1 MIQDF
6 VHIRKGTNPKTALKK
21 SVKILWE
28 YLLSNSKN
36 FELEEGININF
47 SGGKV

>member
-1 MIQDF
+1 MTQDF
-6 VHIRKGTNPKTALKK
+6 VHVRKGTHPKKALMKTT
-21 SVKILWE
+21 KILWD

-36 FELEEGININF
+36 FELESGITINF